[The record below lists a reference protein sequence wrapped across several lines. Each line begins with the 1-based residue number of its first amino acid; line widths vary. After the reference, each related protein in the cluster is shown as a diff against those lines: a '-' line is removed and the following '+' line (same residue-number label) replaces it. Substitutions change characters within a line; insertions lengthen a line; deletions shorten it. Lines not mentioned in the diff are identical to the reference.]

1 MGKPVQTTDG
11 YRRAV
16 NNGEVLTLNDSPANW
31 RTRGK
36 AALIDGLIFTAAM
49 LVPVAMT
56 MTGYVRA
63 KASITR
69 FTIRAILPPWSWDEI
84 TEMPTF
90 STGTIALVVL
100 GGLLSVIVLVWAGWL
115 FGYRQGV
122 MGTTPGK
129 RRLNIRLVDAAS
141 GEAPGGLRGVGRWLV
156 PGLLVGIPWIGIA
169 VAVID
174 YLCPLWDSKKQR
186 LVDKVFKTKVVVSTR

>member
-1 MGKPVQTTDG
+1 M
-11 YRRAV
+11 

-31 RTRGK
+31 RTRCQ

-100 GGLLSVIVLVWAGWL
+100 GGVLSVIVLVWAGWL

-122 MGTTPGK
+122 TGTTPGK

-186 LVDKVFKTKVVVSTR
+186 LTDKVFKTKVVVSTR

>member
-1 MGKPVQTTDG
+1 M
-11 YRRAV
+11 
-16 NNGEVLTLNDSPANW
+16 NNGEVLALNDSPANW

-49 LVPVAMT
+49 LVPVVMA

-84 TEMPTF
+84 TEVPVF

-100 GGLLSVIVLVWAGWL
+100 GGVLSVIVLVWAGWL

-122 MGTTPGK
+122 TGTTPGK